1 MNEPSTVIFDIQKFS
16 VHDGPG
22 IRTTVFLKGCSL
34 RCVWCHNPESH
45 SAIPELFFHSEKCN
59 SCGICVKGCPRHAH
73 YFTPDGEHRFDRT
86 LCTVCGKCAD
96 LCPAS
101 ALERC
106 GKTMTVSEVLKE
118 VDKDLPFYR
127 DSGGGLTLSGGE
139 PMMSFDF
146 TLALLRGAKQR
157 KDRLDTA
164 IETCGFAPVK
174 QYAEILPFLDHV
186 LFDIKSLIPEKHLRF
201 TGVPL
206 EPILETLYFLDR
218 AGAEI
223 SLRCPIIPSL
233 NDSEEELRK
242 ITELAN
248 ALSSVHS
255 IDLEPYHPLG
265 VSKSLQLGKKSD
277 YSAPFAP
284 HDCVEKII
292 GFMHSLTKIPVRKA

>member
-1 MNEPSTVIFDIQKFS
+1 MNKPSTVVFDIQKFS

-22 IRTTVFLKGCSL
+22 IRTTVFLKGCPL

-59 SCGICVKGCPRHAH
+59 SCGICVQGCPRHAH
-73 YFTPDGEHRFDRT
+73 YFTPDGEHQFDRT

-106 GKTMTVSEVLKE
+106 GKNMTVSEVLKE

-157 KDRLDTA
+157 KERTDSTPRLKPAD
-164 IETCGFAPVK
+164 
-174 QYAEILPFLDHV
+174 
-186 LFDIKSLIPEKHLRF
+186 LR
-201 TGVPL
+201 
-206 EPILETLYFLDR
+206 R
-218 AGAEI
+218 
-223 SLRCPIIPSL
+223 
-233 NDSEEELRK
+233 
-242 ITELAN
+242 
-248 ALSSVHS
+248 
-255 IDLEPYHPLG
+255 
-265 VSKSLQLGKKSD
+265 
-277 YSAPFAP
+277 
-284 HDCVEKII
+284 
-292 GFMHSLTKIPVRKA
+292 